1 MLSVT
6 NAAYEGEYRIRVAFS
21 DGAAG
26 CVDLEPLVTTDHRE
40 IVRELADRERFRRFS
55 VAMDTIVWENGFDL
69 APEYLRQ
76 RMMPAPENSPPS
88 SEPRDQVA

>member
-6 NAAYEGEYRIRVAFS
+6 NAAYEGDFRIRVAFS
-21 DGAAG
+21 DGATG
-26 CVDLEPLVTTDHRE
+26 CIDLGPLVTTDHRE

-76 RMMPAPENSPPS
+76 RLMPVPENSPSS
-88 SEPRDQVA
+88 SEPRDRVA